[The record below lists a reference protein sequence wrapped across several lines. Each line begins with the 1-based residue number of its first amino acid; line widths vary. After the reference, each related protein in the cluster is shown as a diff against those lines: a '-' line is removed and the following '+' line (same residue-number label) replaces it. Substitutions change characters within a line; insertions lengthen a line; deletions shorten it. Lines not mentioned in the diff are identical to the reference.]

1 MIKCPNCGSNEVKK
15 YDWDI
20 DIDGHKITL
29 NRQYFCRDCK
39 EHYSTDQVYL
49 ATSKEEIHEKEDE

>member
-1 MIKCPNCGSNEVKK
+1 MVRCPYCDSKKVKK

-20 DIDGHKITL
+20 DIDGDRITL
-29 NRQYFCRDCK
+29 NRQYFCQECK

-49 ATSKEEIHEKEDE
+49 ASSDEEIHEEEDE